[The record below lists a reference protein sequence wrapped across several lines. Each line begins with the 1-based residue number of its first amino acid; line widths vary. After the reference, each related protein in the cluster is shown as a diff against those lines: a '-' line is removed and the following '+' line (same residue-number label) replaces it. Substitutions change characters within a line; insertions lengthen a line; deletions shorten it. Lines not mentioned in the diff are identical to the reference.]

1 MGETGMTE
9 IAVPEDG
16 AARLQKLVPFGRL
29 DHDELTALAA
39 SVQWLHAPA
48 GVRLFSVGEAPDGM
62 YGILSGR
69 IRFFGDDEG
78 REVLT
83 ADAGPGVTFGEVSL
97 LVGGGR
103 SRTAVVARDAL
114 LVKVSPERFAELM
127 SSAHV
132 AAGVASL
139 YAARFAAR
147 PDPAAAPDHPV
158 EVVVDAAIGSADRDW
173 FIGRL
178 ARAAGERANVTL
190 LDSMQPDDRTT
201 READVVL
208 LLRRAA
214 DQPPVADHARWRWP
228 GLDPLAAPRTE
239 LVLLREPGSA
249 GPVGSAAWTAAVAPT
264 ALHHVRRG
272 VGGDVRRV
280 ARLLTG
286 TATGLVLGGGG
297 ARGMA
302 HIGVLRAL
310 DELGMAVD
318 SIGGSS
324 MGAVVGA
331 QAAAG
336 RRWDEVLDESERV
349 WTRRGLRLDLT
360 LPTVSVSSGRRAR
373 RMIDELFDSIRIED
387 LLLPYFCTTTNL
399 SRFELA
405 VHRSGPAAQWV
416 LASTSAP
423 GLWPPV
429 VDESGE
435 LHIDGGQLDNV
446 PTDVMRRAHPGPLL
460 AVDVCA
466 TQQAMTVAPGAEP
479 AVGLRHLLHRRSVD
493 RFPSLV
499 DTINRCA
506 LLTSLQQRAR
516 AADQADVYLTPD
528 LSSVGFRGFRQLR
541 QAVEIGYR
549 TAMAELDGVAHSS

>member
-1 MGETGMTE
+1 MTGTTE
-9 IAVPEDG
+9 VAMPPDG
-16 AARLQKLVPFGRL
+16 ATRLRELVPFARL
-29 DHDELTALAA
+29 DHDELAELAA
-39 SVQWLHAPA
+39 GVQWLDAPA
-48 GVRLFSVGEAPDGM
+48 GVRLFSVGDPPDGM
-62 YGILSGR
+62 YGVLSGR
-69 IRFFGDDEG
+69 IRFFALDEG
-78 REVLT
+78 RELLS
-83 ADAGPGVTFGEVSL
+83 ADAGPGVIFGEVSL

-114 LVKVSPERFAELM
+114 LVKVTPERFAELM

-147 PDPAAAPDHPV
+147 PDPAGATEHPMS
-158 EVVVDAAIGSADRDW
+158 VVVDAAVGSADRDW
-173 FIGRL
+173 FVGRVVRSVGEL
-178 ARAAGERANVTL
+178 AHVSL
-190 LDSMQPDDRTT
+190 LDRTDDRTT

-208 LLRRAA
+208 LLRRANDRPA
-214 DQPPVADHARWRWP
+214 AEEHARWRWP

-239 LVLLREPGSA
+239 VVLLRERDVDGTIGTSGWASA
-249 GPVGSAAWTAAVAPT
+249 VGATSC
-264 ALHHVRRG
+264 HHVRRG
-272 VGGDVRRV
+272 ADGDARRV

-310 DELGMAVD
+310 DELDIAVD

-324 MGAVVGA
+324 MGAVIGA
-331 QAAAG
+331 QAATG
-336 RRWDEVLDESERV
+336 RRWDEILAESERV
-349 WTRRGLRLDLT
+349 WTRWGLRLDLT
-360 LPTVSVSSGRRAR
+360 IPTVSVSSGRRAR
-373 RMIDELFDSIRIED
+373 RMIEELFDSLRIED

-399 SRFELA
+399 SRFELS
-405 VHRSGPAAQWV
+405 VHRSGPAAQWI

-446 PTDVMRRAHPGPLL
+446 PTDVMRRAHRGPLL

-466 TQQAMTVAPGAEP
+466 TQQAMTVAPGAQP
-479 AVGLRHLLHRRSVD
+479 AVGLRHLLRRRSVD

-528 LSSVGFRGFRQLR
+528 LSSVGFRGFKQLR
-541 QAVEIGYR
+541 QAVDIGYR
-549 TAMAELDGVAHSS
+549 TAMAELEGVAHPC